1 MSVKPSWQLRLG
13 DRPFGPGVRPL
24 LIAELSGNHNGQIER
39 AFALME
45 AAAKAGADAIKIQT
59 YTADTI
65 TLDFDG
71 PGFAIE
77 GGPWHGRKL
86 HDLYREAHT
95 PWEWHEALF
104 SRGRELGIPVFSTP
118 FDFTAVDFL
127 ETLCAPAYKIASF
140 ECVDLPLIK
149 RCAATGKPL
158 IVSTGLASIAEIA
171 EAVEAARS
179 GGARD
184 LVLLHCV
191 SAYPAPAR
199 EYNLR
204 RIPDLAERFGV
215 AVGLSDHTLGS
226 ATAVSAACLGACLIE
241 KHITLAR
248 ADGGPDAGFSL
259 EPAEFAQL
267 VSDVRDGFEAMG
279 QAVYERQESEKS
291 NAQFRRSL
299 YAVVDIGKGETFTA
313 NNIRSIRP
321 GFGLAPKHYET
332 VLGRRAMRDIKRGT
346 PLEWNLV
353 SPSQKN

>member
-1 MSVKPSWQLRLG
+1 MSRSNLTIL
-13 DRPFGPGVRPL
+13 DREIGAARRPL
-24 LIAELSGNHNGQIER
+24 MIAELSGNHRGRIER
-39 AFALME
+39 AFALLE
-45 AAAKAGADAIKIQT
+45 AAAKAGADAIKLQT

-71 PGFAIE
+71 PGFTIE
-77 GGPWHGRKL
+77 EGPWQGRLL

-95 PWEWHEALF
+95 PWEWHQALF
-104 SRGRELGIPVFSTP
+104 GKGRELGVPVFSTP

-127 ETLCAPAYKIASF
+127 ETLGAPAYKIASF
-140 ECVDLPLIK
+140 ECIDLPLIK

-158 IVSTGLASIAEIA
+158 IISTGLASVAEIG

-226 ATAVSAACLGACLIE
+226 ATAVAAACMGACAIE

-267 VSDVRDGFEAMG
+267 VSDVRDGWEALG
-279 QAVYERQESEKS
+279 RAVYERQESEKA

-299 YAVVDIGKGETFTA
+299 YAVADIGTGETFTA
-313 NNIRSIRP
+313 DNIRSIRP

-332 VLGRRAMRDIKRGT
+332 VLGRRATRDIKRGT
-346 PLEWNLV
+346 PLQWQLV
-353 SPSQKN
+353 SSSQEN